1 MGFESGS
8 MTFRVYEVQGALGA
22 DSVSEFAR
30 HAAPPITTLN
40 REPIA
45 GWVGPRHLL
54 DREITEE
61 TCLAGMYLRVTLMKA
76 ERKIPESLL
85 RAHCRLEEQ
94 VEMKAR
100 GLPYLN
106 RATRREIKE
115 AVVERLLPSMPPS
128 LTGIPAVF
136 DLGRNRAYVQAMS
149 DKQQDA
155 FVAAFRQA
163 TGLGIVPYTPEV
175 AALKLKAV
183 NARDLDPVCF
193 APDPDRSM
201 ASEGLGLDFFTWLW
215 FYWESE
221 GGTVPA
227 GAGGGLPFGLMLE
240 GPLTFIVEG
249 EGAHEAVLR
258 KGMPLLSAEAK
269 TALTSGKKL
278 RRAKFVLARGDDAW
292 AVAVDGAD
300 FAFRSLKVP
309 KGEPLEPA
317 ALFQQRM
324 LHLETLTDVFY
335 RLYEMFLDLRRS
347 AREWEQTVD
356 AMRAWIEARTG
367 RA

>member
-1 MGFESGS
+1 
-8 MTFRVYEVQGALGA
+8 
-22 DSVSEFAR
+22 
-30 HAAPPITTLN
+30 
-40 REPIA
+40 
-45 GWVGPRHLL
+45 
-54 DREITEE
+54 
-61 TCLAGMYLRVTLMKA
+61 
-76 ERKIPESLL
+76 
-85 RAHCRLEEQ
+85 
-94 VEMKAR
+94 
-100 GLPYLN
+100 
-106 RATRREIKE
+106 
-115 AVVERLLPSMPPS
+115 
-128 LTGIPAVF
+128 
-136 DLGRNRAYVQAMS
+136 
-149 DKQQDA
+149 
-155 FVAAFRQA
+155 
-163 TGLGIVPYTPEV
+163 
-175 AALKLKAV
+175 
-183 NARDLDPVCF
+183 
-193 APDPDRSM
+193 
-201 ASEGLGLDFFTWLW
+201 LDFFTWLW